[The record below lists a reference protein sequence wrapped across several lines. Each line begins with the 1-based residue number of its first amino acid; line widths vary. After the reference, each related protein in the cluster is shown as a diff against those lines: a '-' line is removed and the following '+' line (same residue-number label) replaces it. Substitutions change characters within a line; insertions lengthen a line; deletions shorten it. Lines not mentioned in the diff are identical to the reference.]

1 MPSSVLKY
9 NRKMELYWSW
19 YIRLYSTVACGKA
32 GDFDVIMLVIE
43 IAIMHAAHQDEY

>member
-9 NRKMELYWSW
+9 NRKIELYWSW

-32 GDFDVIMLVIE
+32 GDFDVIMLVSE
-43 IAIMHAAHQDEY
+43 TAITHAVHQDGY